1 MDGHF
6 LPSQSLLE
14 LVCPP
19 SPSYRSS
26 AFVSLTLCG
35 WAAATFA
42 QAFFAW
48 RILVLSQAQ
57 KRWIAL
63 VVFIAALSITQMLGG
78 IIAGAVV
85 SQNST
90 SVIFS
95 RPPAPSVLSC
105 CIPSCLPS
113 CCITNFTWCSFG
125 VPEIARTTARQPSL
139 AIREVKTDFRES
151 LVGRE
156 CRLRSH
162 HRSVL
167 DLPCTSLS
175 SITSY
180 LLLFSSSCSL
190 SSLLPPPIHPACLTH
205 FIASTPQYLI
215 LTSFRLLALISAA
228 AIGASCISN
237 A

>member
-1 MDGHF
+1 MVDGHSQ
-6 LPSQSLLE
+6 PYQSLLE
-14 LVCPP
+14 SVCPP
-19 SPSYRSS
+19 SLSDCSP
-26 AFVSLTLCG
+26 AFISLTMCG

-85 SQNST
+85 SQNCT

-95 RPPAPSVLSC
+95 RPPAPSVPSC
-105 CIPSCLPS
+105 CVLSCLPS
-113 CCITNFTWCSFG
+113 CCITDFTWCSFM
-125 VPEIARTTARQPSL
+125 VPVIARTTARQPSL
-139 AIREVKTDFRES
+139 AIREVKTNFRES

-167 DLPCTSLS
+167 DLPGT
-175 SITSY
+175 
-180 LLLFSSSCSL
+180 
-190 SSLLPPPIHPACLTH
+190 
-205 FIASTPQYLI
+205 
-215 LTSFRLLALISAA
+215 
-228 AIGASCISN
+228 
-237 A
+237 